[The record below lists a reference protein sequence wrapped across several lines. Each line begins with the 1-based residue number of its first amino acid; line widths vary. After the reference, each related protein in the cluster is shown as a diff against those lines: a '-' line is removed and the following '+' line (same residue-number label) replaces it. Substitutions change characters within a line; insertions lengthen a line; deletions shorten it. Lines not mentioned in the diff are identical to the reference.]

1 MEFGDYAYKRMKRL
15 TQTIGFVIGVG
26 LLVFL
31 LAPWLPGLAGPPKR
45 TITLYGFSILG
56 DVINKGVFPAFAARW
71 EERTGEQVELIS
83 AFAGSGTVTNQIR
96 LGVPAQVA
104 VLSLELDALALQHA
118 GILSGPTWKQ
128 LPQQGV
134 LNQTPFVILV
144 RPGNPKA
151 IEGFDSLTKTGV
163 QVVHPDPFTSG
174 GAQWA
179 LLAEYGSVLKS
190 GGDPEDARDLL
201 VGLWRNVIAQASSA
215 RSARTQFEGGFGD
228 ALITYEQ
235 ELVVDERLKGE
246 IIYPPST
253 ILSDH
258 IVVVVERNIE
268 PSDRELVHA
277 FVDFLWSREAQ
288 EIFVD
293 YGFRSSIP
301 GLNARN
307 PKLKKIRNPFTVG
320 ELGGWVAAR
329 ENVVEGVWKKEVLP
343 KVGKP

>member
-1 MEFGDYAYKRMKRL
+1 MRKLGL
-15 TQTIGFVIGVG
+15 TIGVALGIA
-26 LLVFL
+26 LLTFL
-31 LAPWLPGLAGPPKR
+31 LAPWIPGLSGPSRR

-56 DVINKGVFPAFAARW
+56 DVMNRGVFPAFAEHW
-71 EERTGEQVELIS
+71 EKTTGEKVELIS

-104 VLSLELDALALQHA
+104 IFSLELDAMALEKA
-118 GILSGPTWKQ
+118 GILDGPTWKS

-144 RPGNPKA
+144 RPGNPKG
-151 IEGFDSLTKTGV
+151 IQSFDSLAKPGV
-163 QVVHPDPFTSG
+163 RVVHPDPYTSG

-179 LLAEYGSVLKS
+179 LLAEYGSVVRT
-190 GGDPEDARDLL
+190 GGSPEQAIAMMT
-201 VGLWRNVIAQASSA
+201 GLWKNVVAQASSA

-235 ELVVDERLKGE
+235 ELVVEDGLDGE
-246 IIYPPST
+246 IIYPQST

-258 IVVVVERNIE
+258 VVVVIDRNIDPE
-268 PSDRELVHA
+268 DRELIEA
-277 FVDFLWSREAQ
+277 FIEYLWSQEAQ

-293 YGFRSSIP
+293 YGFRSLQTE
-301 GLNARN
+301 LNARN
-307 PKLKKIRNPFTVG
+307 PKLHPIPEPFTVG
-320 ELGGWVAAR
+320 DLGGWAAAR
-329 ENVVEGVWKKEVLP
+329 EAIVNKVWKEQVMI